1 MTHVTAL
8 AQHILALEPDKDA
21 ARLSFYHFLKNL
33 CEATEPLTSELI
45 NRFYSRALNF
55 THWQENKPALFNEVT
70 AILHHFQETHRV
82 QLPLHKTVTADSLQ
96 VFTAE
101 NIQVLEMAVSR
112 FLERHIEPTS
122 QFRTFREGNDRIV
135 AVILQE
141 DRSLRVAVF
150 SKVLA
155 IKEGELMPL
164 NQDFV
169 LQYTPDLNLNAHQVQ
184 QLEVGPHV
192 SARFTANPEGIF
204 GTLVRGY
211 TFQRYAT
218 MEGGPLTKHPFL
230 FYPLKRLEQFFVYR
244 KSDQMYLE
252 LTELLEKAL
261 DLVNQK
267 HPEALKFATAALE
280 RGRLAFEHIY
290 SDDKVIQLLINNL
303 EKTLTLE
310 SARVAAQKGR
320 RGKERPVPPLAS
332 PGGPISLVSAGDE
345 PPPGTFEIPTAFV
358 QKESR

>member
-33 CEATEPLTSELI
+33 CEATEPLNSDLI
-45 NRFYSRALNF
+45 NRFYSRALSF
-55 THWQENKPALFNEVT
+55 SHWQENKLALFNEVT
-70 AILHHFQETHRV
+70 SILYHFQDTHHL
-82 QLPLHKTVTADSLQ
+82 QLPLHKTVSPETFQ

-101 NIQVLEMAVSR
+101 NVQVLEMAICR
-112 FLERHIEPTS
+112 YLERNIEAGS
-122 QFRTFREGNDRIV
+122 QFRTFREGDSHVI

-141 DRSLRVAVF
+141 DRSLRVAVYP
-150 SKVLA
+150 KVLA
-155 IKEGELMPL
+155 IKDGELMPL
-164 NQDFV
+164 NQDYV
-169 LQYTPDLNLNAHQVQ
+169 LKYTPDLSLDATKVH
-184 QLEVGPHV
+184 QLEIGPHV
-192 SARFTANPEGIF
+192 SARFMSTQEGII

-230 FYPLKRLEQFFVYR
+230 FYPLKRIEQFFVYR
-244 KSDQMYLE
+244 KSDPMYLE

-261 DLVNQK
+261 DLINQR
-267 HPEALKFATAALE
+267 HPEAIKFATAALE
-280 RGRLAFEHIY
+280 RGRLALQHIY

-310 SARVAAQKGR
+310 SARLAA
-320 RGKERPVPPLAS
+320 RGGAGAR
-332 PGGPISLVSAGDE
+332 LVSPVALPGSAGAKTAGDE
-345 PPPGTFEIPTAFV
+345 APPGTFEIST
-358 QKESR
+358 